1 MVMVMVM
8 ETSLPS
14 CRQYKD
20 DKIHWWDD
28 VYGFD
33 MSCIRKVAL
42 TEPLVDTV
50 DQNQVHSS
58 SRTTAPSPPSPPAR
72 HSVRTRRYHQKA
84 PPSLTLR
91 AQLFSNIFLPVI
103 TLPQSLQQ
111 KLQRP
116 EQGEGGAARAPLHSL
131 PKAQPNMMMSKCRTV
146 YHKKVYSSVLLWLF
160 P

>member
-1 MVMVMVM
+1 M
-8 ETSLPS
+8 TSTGSTCPASGSSPS
-14 CRQYKD
+14 RSRLWTKWTRTRY
-20 DKIHWWDD
+20 IHH
-28 VYGFD
+28 
-33 MSCIRKVAL
+33 L
-42 TEPLVDTV
+42 EP
-50 DQNQVHSS
+50 
-58 SRTTAPSPPSPPAR
+58 TAPSPPSHLHPQGIQ
-72 HSVRTRRYHQKA
+72 SVHGVTTIKA
-84 PPSLTLR
+84 PHSLTLR
-91 AQLFSNIFLPVI
+91 AKLFSNIFLTFI